1 MDSSTKRRLF
11 FGFLSNWVSKLAAT
25 IVQLVQVPVFLHFW
39 SVPLF
44 GEWMIVTAV
53 PSYLNISNFGFGNV
67 AGNEMTMMSARGDR
81 EGALRVFQ
89 SCWWLI
95 TFICGA
101 FMLLLGAVLYLF
113 PTARFL
119 KLHSI
124 SETDTKWIIFYLGCS
139 VLLAQ
144 LEALLQSA
152 YRCVGRYAYGS
163 FIKSLF
169 SLTAYGMMLIP
180 VALGGGPRVT
190 ALVFAAANAFFTIV
204 LCIMVRREIP
214 WIRYGWSY
222 ADFAEI
228 RRLTAPSVAFM
239 AFPIG
244 NALNIQGTL
253 MAVGYALGPTAVV
266 VFGTA
271 RTVSRV
277 ALQIVQM
284 VNNTFWPELS
294 SAFGSNDIALTRSLH
309 RRSCQLALII
319 GVIIIAAMMTLGP
332 WFLTH
337 WTGGHVP
344 PSRGLLSILLL
355 VVIANSL
362 WSTSSTLLAAVN
374 KHQRLAAWYL
384 FGTSVTVVLTYFLA
398 RYLGLWW
405 AAASLLVSEFIM
417 DLYVLPAS
425 LRLSHDTF
433 EGFFVSMLH
442 YPQSLRPAAL
452 LARLRRTPAPTFEP
466 PEEAV

>member
-11 FGFLSNWVSKLAAT
+11 FGFLSNWVAKLAAT

-39 SVPLF
+39 SVPLY

-53 PSYLNISNFGFGNV
+53 PSYLNISNFGFGNT

-95 TFICGA
+95 TIICSA
-101 FMLLLGAVLYLF
+101 CIVLLGLVLFFL
-113 PTARFL
+113 PTARYL
-119 KLHSI
+119 RLHAI
-124 SETDTKWIIFYLGCS
+124 GETDTKWIIFYLGCS

-163 FIKSLF
+163 FIKSMF
-169 SLTAYGMMLIP
+169 SLSAFGIMLIP
-180 VALGGGPRVT
+180 VCLGGGARVT

-214 WIRYGWSY
+214 WIRYGWSH
-222 ADFAEI
+222 ASLAEI
-228 RRLTAPSVAFM
+228 RRLAAPAFAFM
-239 AFPIG
+239 AFPVG
-244 NALNIQGTL
+244 TAFNIQGTL

-271 RTVSRV
+271 RTVSRF

-284 VNNTFWPELS
+284 VNNTFWPEMS
-294 SAFGSNDIALTRSLH
+294 SAFGTNDIPLTRVLH
-309 RRSCQLALII
+309 RRACQLALVI
-319 GVIIIAAMMTLGP
+319 GVILVGSMLTLGP

-337 WTGGHVP
+337 WTGGRVP

-362 WSTSSTLLAAVN
+362 WSTSSTLLASVN

-384 FGTSVTVVLTYFLA
+384 FGTSVTVFLTYLLA
-398 RYLGLWW
+398 KYFGLYW
-405 AAASLLVSEFIM
+405 AAASLLVSEIVM

-425 LRLSHDTF
+425 LRLSQDTPAAF
-433 EGFFVSMLH
+433 LASLLH
-442 YPQSLRPAAL
+442 YPQSLRPGAL
-452 LARLRRTPAPTFEP
+452 RARLRRAPIPGLNP
-466 PEEAV
+466 PEELI